1 MKYEVRFS
9 KAADKELRKL
19 GADIRARIIKAAMT
33 LSAEPRPVG
42 VVKLEGPDGLYRI
55 RIGDHRV
62 IYAIHDDVLIV
73 LVLRIADRKDVYRRG
88 LA

>member
-1 MKYEVRFS
+1 MKYDVRFT

-33 LSAEPRPVG
+33 LSTEPRPAG
-42 VVKLEGPDGLYRI
+42 VVKLEGPDDLYRI
-55 RIGDHRV
+55 RIGDYRV
-62 IYAIHDDVLIV
+62 IYSVHDDVLIV
-73 LVLRIADRKDVYRRG
+73 LVLRVADCKEVYRRG